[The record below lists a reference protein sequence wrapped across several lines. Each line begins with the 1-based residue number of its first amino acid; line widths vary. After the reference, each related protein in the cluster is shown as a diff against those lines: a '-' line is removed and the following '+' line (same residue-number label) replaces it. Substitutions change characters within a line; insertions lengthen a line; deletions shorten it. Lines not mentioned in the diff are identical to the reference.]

1 MKITKLI
8 LICLIVLL
16 NASNLHKKTAFS
28 KTDSEKASQRQLQ
41 ETGGNYIIAHFATG
55 CSYGDNGFVSTIP
68 TRTSYVENITVGDQ
82 TYAKNV
88 AFEIPAGTDVK
99 INFNTPPES
108 LGGFFNKNGDNNVVN
123 IKSLDFSHFTW
134 SSVTNMTY
142 LFGGCSALESITFGE
157 INKAPVTNVN
167 SMFRGCSNLTSI
179 DVSKLDTSSIT
190 DMSYMFSSC
199 SRLKSINITNF
210 NTANVIDMNSM
221 FLGSYSLET
230 IDLDNTK
237 FNTANVIYMGSMFHS
252 CRSLKSIDVSKF
264 NTAKVSSM
272 SSMFVSCNALTSLDV
287 SSFET
292 SLVNDTTDMFS
303 GCYSLVSLDLSNFIT
318 TKVAFYKN
326 MFYNCT
332 SLVSLDI
339 SNFDFSG
346 LTKDPNDP
354 DAEIEDS
361 YYNMFEQ
368 LKNLKYVNLQ
378 NVKKGQVDF
387 SATPLNSLANLKVCQ
402 SQENKLITNDGATNI
417 CCDFDVTTLDC
428 KPDSP
433 DKEEEEEEKE
443 LPDENEEEEKDKS
456 GDGKDDKEEE
466 EKQGDGKDD
475 QEGEEKQDDGKDDQE
490 EEEKDKPG
498 DGKDGQEEE
507 EKQGDGKD
515 DQEEEEKDK
524 PGDGKDD
531 QEEEKQSD
539 GKDDQE
545 EEEKDKPDDEKFEP
559 GENEKDI
566 DKPEDEKDT
575 QDEDEK
581 DKPEDEKN
589 QDEDGNEKEKDIDKP
604 EDEKDDKDED
614 EKDFDKPEGEKDEP
628 EGEKDIPDEGEGDK
642 DKTDDEKD
650 DKDDEEKDKDGENKE
665 QVEPE
670 NEKDKDDKTDG
681 EEKKDFDE
689 IEGEKDKDDKEDG
702 KDDKTDDKEGDEDD
716 KEDEKDDKT
725 DDKEGDEDDKEDEKD
740 DKTDDKEG
748 EKDDKE
754 DDKTDDK
761 DDDKEGEIEKEIKED
776 TDDKSTSSD
785 VDISTTI
792 YNTNNTE
799 KETNVPTATSQ
810 TDSTDSST
818 NTTTPTNIPSPSNT
832 PTPTNIPSP
841 SNTPTPT
848 NIPSPSNTPSP
859 TNIPSP
865 SNTPTPT
872 DVPSPTNTPS
882 PSNTPTPTDNQ
893 SSSNTP
899 SPTNTPSSSSSTTT
913 TDKTTTSPINP
924 DNPTDA
930 PKIVPRFTIESI
942 NQEYCQDTGE
952 LTLIGKISEP
962 ISRTIDF
969 TIPLANPRGVSLGC
983 TLNGNQLECE
993 VDRII
998 RGNTIAIDETSIKEY
1013 GEDVLIIEEFMS
1025 EEQVICSNAFID
1037 KAADKLL
1044 VNIAFR
1050 QVSHFSK
1057 NDQSYSFSFYLIT
1070 LISEACKKGQTINMK
1085 MDVKMNNEKIV
1096 KNATCTLQ
1104 DDVSPNSGGL
1114 AQGNF
1119 ICSVQLTQAEYS
1131 ITDFEEIQI
1140 SAENEEINGVSDLD
1154 ETVANPFKTDKAL
1167 EEIKRK
1173 KANKEDIS
1181 EYADVIDY
1189 YEEEVEIRPI
1199 FTIENLYMDGCEN
1212 TGIFY
1217 LEGSFSD
1224 GIESMKFDL
1233 VLTYPLTEIKCEFNS
1248 VNKNE
1253 KMNMTCKVY
1262 VGFENVENILFEER
1276 LIKKKNK
1283 EMFIIKRHE
1292 TDLEEGQTLKC
1303 TDFNTVK
1310 TQKVKER
1317 QKASFSFLQLSKY
1330 TFRQSYL
1337 TFFMA
1342 LARKATTSTFT
1353 SIIQLTVKITISSRR
1368 LLRSLDETQTGV
1380 KVDCKLNSTLQT
1392 DYAAGYDCTNT
1403 DTISGTPSSM
1413 ELETSEIT
1421 DIQGIP
1427 ENANPVKLLYK
1438 VDYSD
1443 LQNLKGIDSLP
1454 TATIKS
1460 FNGSTCFTDGQFI
1473 VTATLDKNENLES
1486 TYYRVELRF
1495 AAPESSGTCLVN
1507 INGVNVEMICQNA
1520 EKFYMS
1526 TIYIERQTIQD
1537 YEGKELFFIDSYT
1550 SETEYACDI
1559 SLTVVFPNATSI
1571 ETITDAN
1578 SDSNDIS
1585 TDGTSNAKRYYKNSS
1600 GGLSGGAIAAIV
1612 ISLVVVVGVVTALII
1627 LAKKGT
1633 LFGSKEINSGPS
1645 YDTTASNLKM

>member
-16 NASNLHKKTAFS
+16 NASNLHKKTTFS

-41 ETGGNYIIAHFATG
+41 ETAGNYIIAHFATS
-55 CSYGDNGFVSTIP
+55 CSYGENGFVSTIP

-82 TYAKNV
+82 TYAKNA

-99 INFNTPPES
+99 INFNAAAES
-108 LGGFFNKNGDNNVVN
+108 LEAFFNKNYNVDPNVVN
-123 IKSLDFSHFTW
+123 IKSIDFSHFTW
-134 SSVTNMTY
+134 SSVTNMKY
-142 LFGGCSALESITFGE
+142 LFGGCSSLESITFGE

-167 SMFRGCSNLTSI
+167 SMFHGCSNLTSI
-179 DVSKLDTSSIT
+179 DVSKLDTSSVT
-190 DMSYMFSSC
+190 DMSYMFYSC

-210 NTANVIDMNSM
+210 NTANVKKMDSM
-221 FLGSYSLET
+221 FLGDIELET
-230 IDLDNTK
+230 IDLDPTK
-237 FNTANVIYMGSMFHS
+237 FNTENVVYMGSMFGV
-252 CRSLKSIDVSKF
+252 CMALKSIELSKF
-264 NTAKVSSM
+264 NTAKVYNM
-272 SSMFVSCNALTSLDV
+272 NSMFSTCKALTSLDV

-292 SLVNDTTDMFS
+292 SLVNDTSYMFS
-303 GCYSLVSLDLSNFIT
+303 GCTSLVSLDLSNFIT
-318 TKVAFYKN
+318 TKVAFYKT
-326 MFYNCT
+326 MFNNCT

-346 LTKDPNDP
+346 LTPENADDP
-354 DAEIEDS
+354 IEDS
-361 YYNMFEQ
+361 YANMFEK
-368 LKNLKYVNLQ
+368 LNNLKYVNLQ

-402 SQENKLITNDGATNI
+402 SQEEKLITNESATNI

-433 DKEEEEEEKE
+433 DKEEEEEEEKE

-475 QEGEEKQDDGKDDQE
+475 QEGEEKQE
-490 EEEKDKPG
+490 
-498 DGKDGQEEE
+498 
-507 EKQGDGKD
+507 
-515 DQEEEEKDK
+515 
-524 PGDGKDD
+524 
-531 QEEEKQSD
+531 D

-665 QVEPE
+665 QVETE

-725 DDKEGDEDDKEDEKD
+725 DDKEGDEDDKEDDKTD
-740 DKTDDKEG
+740 DKDDDKEG

-865 SNTPTPT
+865 SNTPSPTSIPSPSNTPTPT

-882 PSNTPTPTDNQ
+882 PSNAPTPTDNQ

-942 NQEYCQDTGE
+942 NQEDCQETGD

-969 TIPLANPRGVSLGC
+969 TIPLASPSGVSLGC

-998 RGNTIAIDETSIKEY
+998 GGNTIAIDETSIKEY
-1013 GEDVLIIEEFMS
+1013 GEDVLIIEEFIS
-1025 EEQVICSNAFID
+1025 EEHVTCSNAFID
-1037 KAADKLL
+1037 KAAEKLL

-1096 KNATCTLQ
+1096 KNATCALH

-1154 ETVANPFKTDKAL
+1154 ATVANPFKTDKAL

-1330 TFRQSYL
+1330 TFRQNYL

-1403 DTISGTPSSM
+1403 DIISGTPNSM

-1421 DIQGIP
+1421 NIQGIP
-1427 ENANPVKLLYK
+1427 ENANPSKLFYK

-1495 AAPESSGTCLVN
+1495 AAPESSGTCVVN

-1550 SETEYACDI
+1550 SETEYVCDI

-1585 TDGTSNAKRYYKNSS
+1585 TDGTSNGKRYYKNNSS
-1600 GGLSGGAIAAIV
+1600 GGLSGGAIAGIV

-1633 LFGSKEINSGPS
+1633 LFDSKEINSGPS

>member
-68 TRTSYVENITVGDQ
+68 SRTSYVENITVGDQ

-387 SATPLNSLANLKVCQ
+387 SSTPLNSLANLKVCQ

-490 EEEKDKPG
+490 EEEKDKPGDGKDGQEEEEKQG

-725 DDKEGDEDDKEDEKD
+725 DDE
-740 DKTDDKEG
+740 EG

-818 NTTTPTNIPSPSNT
+818 NTT
-832 PTPTNIPSP
+832 TPTNIPSP

-969 TIPLANPRGVSLGC
+969 TIPLAYPSGVSLGC

-1025 EEQVICSNAFID
+1025 EEQVTCSNAFID

-1057 NDQSYSFSFYLIT
+1057 IDQSYSFSFYLIT

-1154 ETVANPFKTDKAL
+1154 ATVSNPFKTDKAL

-1612 ISLVVVVGVVTALII
+1612 ISLVVVVGVATALII

>member
-230 IDLDNTK
+230 IDIDTTK

-387 SATPLNSLANLKVCQ
+387 SSTPLNSLANLKVCQ
-402 SQENKLITNDGATNI
+402 SQEDKLITNDGATNI

-443 LPDENEEEEKDKS
+443 LPDENEEEEKDKP
-456 GDGKDDKEEE
+456 GDGKDGQEEE

-475 QEGEEKQDDGKDDQE
+475 
-490 EEEKDKPG
+490 
-498 DGKDGQEEE
+498 QEEE

-665 QVEPE
+665 QVETE

-702 KDDKTDDKEGDEDD
+702 
-716 KEDEKDDKT
+716 KDDKT

-841 SNTPTPT
+841 SNTP
-848 NIPSPSNTPSP
+848 SP

-942 NQEYCQDTGE
+942 NQEDCQEIGE

-969 TIPLANPRGVSLGC
+969 TIPLANPSGVSLGC

-1025 EEQVICSNAFID
+1025 EEQVTCSNAFID

-1154 ETVANPFKTDKAL
+1154 ATVANPFKTDKAL

-1330 TFRQSYL
+1330 TFRQNYL

-1473 VTATLDKNENLES
+1473 VTATLNKNENLES

-1550 SETEYACDI
+1550 SEAEYACDI
-1559 SLTVVFPNATSI
+1559 SLIVVFPNATSI
-1571 ETITDAN
+1571 ETITDSN

-1612 ISLVVVVGVVTALII
+1612 ISLVVVVGVATALII

>member
-41 ETGGNYIIAHFATG
+41 ETAGNYIIAHFATS
-55 CSYGDNGFVSTIP
+55 CSYGDNGFASTIP
-68 TRTSYVENITVGDQ
+68 TRTSFVENITVGDQ

-402 SQENKLITNDGATNI
+402 SQEDKLITNDGATNI

-443 LPDENEEEEKDKS
+443 LP
-456 GDGKDDKEEE
+456 
-466 EKQGDGKDD
+466 
-475 QEGEEKQDDGKDDQE
+475 DDQE

-716 KEDEKDDKT
+716 KEDEN
-725 DDKEGDEDDKEDEKD
+725 D

-942 NQEYCQDTGE
+942 NQEDCQETGE

-969 TIPLANPRGVSLGC
+969 TIPLTYPSGVSLGC

-1013 GEDVLIIEEFMS
+1013 GEDVLIIEEFIS
-1025 EEQVICSNAFID
+1025 EEHVTCSNAFID

-1154 ETVANPFKTDKAL
+1154 ATVANPFKTDKAL

-1585 TDGTSNAKRYYKNSS
+1585 TDGTSNGKRYYKNNSS
-1600 GGLSGGAIAAIV
+1600 GGLSGGVIAAIV

-1645 YDTTASNLKM
+1645 TDTTASNVKMWGN

>member
-68 TRTSYVENITVGDQ
+68 SRTSYVENITVGDQ

-230 IDLDNTK
+230 IDIDTTK

-402 SQENKLITNDGATNI
+402 SQEDKLITNDGATNI

-443 LPDENEEEEKDKS
+443 LPDENEEEEEKDKP
-456 GDGKDDKEEE
+456 GDGKDGQEEE
-466 EKQGDGKDD
+466 EKQ
-475 QEGEEKQDDGKDDQE
+475 
-490 EEEKDKPG
+490 G

-725 DDKEGDEDDKEDEKD
+725 DDKEG
-740 DKTDDKEG
+740 

-818 NTTTPTNIPSPSNT
+818 NTTTPTNIPSPSNTPTPTNIPSPSNT

-969 TIPLANPRGVSLGC
+969 TIPLTYPSGVSLGC

-1025 EEQVICSNAFID
+1025 EEQVTCSNAFID

-1154 ETVANPFKTDKAL
+1154 ATVANPFKTDKAL

-1262 VGFENVENILFEER
+1262 AGFENVENILFEER

-1330 TFRQSYL
+1330 TFRQNYL

-1559 SLTVVFPNATSI
+1559 SLIVVFPNATSI

-1585 TDGTSNAKRYYKNSS
+1585 TDGTSNAKRYYKNNSS

-1612 ISLVVVVGVVTALII
+1612 ISLVVVVGVATALII

-1645 YDTTASNLKM
+1645 TDTTASNVKMWGN

>member
-16 NASNLHKKTAFS
+16 NASNLHKKTTFS

-41 ETGGNYIIAHFATG
+41 ETAGNYIIAHFATG

-387 SATPLNSLANLKVCQ
+387 SSTPLNSLANLKVCQ
-402 SQENKLITNDGATNI
+402 SQEDKLITNDGATNI

-443 LPDENEEEEKDKS
+443 LPDENEEEEKDKP
-456 GDGKDDKEEE
+456 GDGKDGQEEEEKQGDDQEEE

-475 QEGEEKQDDGKDDQE
+475 
-490 EEEKDKPG
+490 
-498 DGKDGQEEE
+498 QEEE

-545 EEEKDKPDDEKFEP
+545 EEEKDKPEDEKFDQ

-841 SNTPTPT
+841 SNTP
-848 NIPSPSNTPSP
+848 SP

-872 DVPSPTNTPS
+872 DVPSPTYTPS

-930 PKIVPRFTIESI
+930 PKIVPRFKIESI
-942 NQEYCQDTGE
+942 NQEDCQETGD

-969 TIPLANPRGVSLGC
+969 TIPLTYPSGVSLGC

-1025 EEQVICSNAFID
+1025 EEQVTCSNAFID

-1154 ETVANPFKTDKAL
+1154 ATVANPFKTDKAL

-1292 TDLEEGQTLKC
+1292 TDLEEDQTLKC

-1330 TFRQSYL
+1330 TFRQNYL

-1559 SLTVVFPNATSI
+1559 SLTVVFPNSTSI

-1585 TDGTSNAKRYYKNSS
+1585 TDGTSNGKRYYKNNSS
-1600 GGLSGGAIAAIV
+1600 GGLSGGAIAGIV
-1612 ISLVVVVGVVTALII
+1612 ISLVVVVGVATALII